1 LVLCIRTSLLIDLS
15 VAKETAALAMAV
27 STASRRRQL
36 VVMTMLLAKAVDVI
50 HLHDADCGRPPPL
63 VALLEVRLPQLLG
76 PVRELDP
83 GVLLHERAVRLERRE
98 LLLHRHRGHAVPHFL
113 HARSHVRMQ
122 LALRGCGFMD
132 AMN

>member
-36 VVMTMLLAKAVDVI
+36 VVVILLAKAVDVI

-63 VALLEVRLPQLLG
+63 VALLEARLPQLIG

-83 GVLLHERAVRLERRE
+83 GVLLHERAVRLERLE

-122 LALRGCGFMD
+122 LALRGRGFMD